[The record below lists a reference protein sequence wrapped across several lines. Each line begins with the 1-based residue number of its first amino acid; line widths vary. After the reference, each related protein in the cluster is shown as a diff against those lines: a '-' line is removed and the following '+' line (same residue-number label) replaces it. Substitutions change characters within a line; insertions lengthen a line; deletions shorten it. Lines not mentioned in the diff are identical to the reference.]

1 MVDRKE
7 FAELLYGTIINS
19 TNSKENAF
27 EKLSK
32 IRGWLLANTP
42 KRLFRFRRCN
52 EYSIEALKEDQI
64 WGTSIWEFNDPYE
77 CVPCYNFE
85 TLWGKITQ
93 SLESQKFFQLINV
106 LKEGGIIARD

>member
-52 EYSIEALKEDQI
+52 E
-64 WGTSIWEFNDPYE
+64 
-77 CVPCYNFE
+77 
-85 TLWGKITQ
+85 
-93 SLESQKFFQLINV
+93 
-106 LKEGGIIARD
+106 

>member
-64 WGTSIWEFNDPYE
+64 WGTYH
-77 CVPCYNFE
+77 VE
-85 TLWGKITQ
+85 TVCLLSRK
-93 SLESQKFFQLINV
+93 
-106 LKEGGIIARD
+106 